1 MFQSDIIGEL
11 LSDPRVIQYII
22 GGIIFIIIVIVC
34 YAIHRKLT
42 S

>member
-1 MFQSDIIGEL
+1 MFQLDIIQEL
-11 LSDPRVIQYII
+11 FSDPRVLQYII
-22 GGIIFIIIVIVC
+22 GGIIFIIVVIVC